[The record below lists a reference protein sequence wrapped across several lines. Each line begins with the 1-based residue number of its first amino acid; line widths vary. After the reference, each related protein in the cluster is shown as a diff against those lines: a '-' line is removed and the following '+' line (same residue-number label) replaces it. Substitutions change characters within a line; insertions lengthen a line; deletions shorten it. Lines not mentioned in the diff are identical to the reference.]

1 MSFAFRSLAL
11 GACVALALPAS
22 AREFRS
28 ADIHPTDYPTVEA
41 VRFMGQQLGEQTG
54 GEMGVKVYP
63 NGALGNERDTI
74 EQLKIGGLDMMRINV
89 APLNNIVPET
99 IVPALPFLFRSEE
112 HMHAVL
118 DGPVGDEILAA
129 MEAQGMIGLAFY
141 DSGARSIY
149 TASKPIKN
157 LADVERDEDPRP
169 AVGSVRGHGRGAGRE
184 PHSDALRRGL
194 YRAEDRHRRC
204 RREQLPVLQLL
215 AAFRGSEILHAD
227 RALDGARGAGVL
239 QGDLGHAV
247 SRKIRRRSAR
257 PPRIRCRTCAG
268 SGTSVRPSREATVKA
283 AGSEIIPL
291 EDRQAWV
298 DAMQPVYAKFASTPE
313 LQSLVQKVQAT
324 Q

>member
-28 ADIHPTDYPTVEA
+28 ADVHPADYPTVEA
-41 VRFMGQQLGEQTG
+41 VKFMGQQLGEQSG
-54 GEMGVKVYP
+54 GELGVKVYP
-63 NGALGNERDTI
+63 NGALGTERDTI

-141 DSGARSIY
+141 DSGARSLY
-149 TASKPIKN
+149 TASKPVKS
-157 LADVERDEDPRP
+157 LADVSGMKIRVQQSDLFVAMVEALGANPTPMPYGEVYTALKTGIVDAAENNFPSYDSSRHFEAAKYYTLTEHSMAPEVLVFSKVIWDTLSAEDQAKIRK
-169 AVGSVRGHGRGAGRE
+169 AAKESV
-184 PHSDALRRGL
+184 PHMRGL
-194 YRAEDRHRRC
+194 WD
-204 RREQLPVLQLL
+204 Q
-215 AAFRGSEILHAD
+215 
-227 RALDGARGAGVL
+227 
-239 QGDLGHAV
+239 
-247 SRKIRRRSAR
+247 
-257 PPRIRCRTCAG
+257 
-268 SGTSVRPSREATVKA
+268 REAKSEETVKA